1 MSSQFSLH
9 DRYNGLAS
17 EATRR
22 QSLEAAHKEEAERQ
36 KQAREKLRALLE
48 REKKGYQE
56 ELAGLPSGQ
65 QPITDLR
72 VEREKLRREREERNK
87 AEGDVKM
94 LQHWRINNPG
104 ARRDQ
109 RERQGVLASKLLQ
122 KQIKEKQEMDE
133 EKKKEEE
140 EHHRRVLCLV
150 IKELNMA
157 RSGSYCFAAMRK

>member
-1 MSSQFSLH
+1 M
-9 DRYNGLAS
+9 
-17 EATRR
+17 
-22 QSLEAAHKEEAERQ
+22 
-36 KQAREKLRALLE
+36 E

-140 EHHRRVLCLV
+140 EHHRRAMEEEA
-150 IKELNMA
+150 KRGTE
-157 RSGSYCFAAMRK
+157 RGGAASEGGEKVESRP